1 MKSRFFENEAE
12 LSGSDEAASDED
24 VDLRE
29 EDDVM
34 MEEEG
39 DQDEM
44 PDDEELIQQIGKAE
58 ARALEARIFRE
69 LGDVF
74 GRSIFI
80 DATFGKVG

>member
-1 MKSRFFENEAE
+1 MHLYTPICQAKIDAKIRKKVKSRFFENEAE
-12 LSGSDEAASDED
+12 LSGSEEGSDED

-44 PDDEELIQQIGKAE
+44 PDDEELIQQIGACVN
-58 ARALEARIFRE
+58 I
-69 LGDVF
+69 
-74 GRSIFI
+74 
-80 DATFGKVG
+80 